1 MMEYLLPL
9 SIITVLIL
17 LNGIFVAAEFAIVA
31 VPRTRVAQ
39 LAGEGSSAAKRVL
52 AILENPLL
60 QNRYITTAQV
70 GITVVSLGL
79 GMYGEHV
86 LAGWLL
92 SLFDHLGLLA
102 LPAAHTIA
110 TVVSVGLL
118 TYLHVV
124 IGEMIPKSLALQSAE
139 PTVLRLSRPMAS
151 LQTVLFPAVLLLNN
165 VANGITRLLRI
176 APAGQESRWFT
187 PDELEFVVEESSEG
201 GLLEPAE
208 QLVIENIF
216 DLRDRTV
223 KQVMMPRNRVHG
235 IPVTVSQDEVMQIIC
250 ETNKSRYPVY
260 QDDLDQTVG
269 ILHIKDLAR
278 FQTHAPDGEFALREL
293 VRSPIYVPESLSLI
307 SLFIRFQRERLQ
319 IAIVVDESG
328 GSAGI
333 VTLEDLVEE
342 VVGEI
347 QDEFDQE
354 PIPIEVLSESRLRVR
369 GDLILDELNQ
379 LHDLSILHP
388 DADTVGGLVMTLLG
402 RIPRPR
408 DKVSYHGVIIEV
420 ESVDHM
426 AVQTAL
432 LSILPKEDGDGK
444 E

>member
-1 MMEYLLPL
+1 M
-9 SIITVLIL
+9 
-17 LNGIFVAAEFAIVA
+17 F
-31 VPRTRVAQ
+31 
-39 LAGEGSSAAKRVL
+39 
-52 AILENPLL
+52 
-60 QNRYITTAQV
+60 
-70 GITVVSLGL
+70 
-79 GMYGEHV
+79 
-86 LAGWLL
+86 
-92 SLFDHLGLLA
+92 
-102 LPAAHTIA
+102 
-110 TVVSVGLL
+110 
-118 TYLHVV
+118 
-124 IGEMIPKSLALQSAE
+124 
-139 PTVLRLSRPMAS
+139 
-151 LQTVLFPAVLLLNN
+151 
-165 VANGITRLLRI
+165 
-176 APAGQESRWFT
+176 
-187 PDELEFVVEESSEG
+187 
-201 GLLEPAE
+201 
-208 QLVIENIF
+208 
-216 DLRDRTV
+216 
-223 KQVMMPRNRVHG
+223 
-235 IPVTVSQDEVMQIIC
+235 
-250 ETNKSRYPVY
+250 
-260 QDDLDQTVG
+260 
-269 ILHIKDLAR
+269 IK
-278 FQTHAPDGEFALREL
+278 
-293 VRSPIYVPESLSLI
+293 
-307 SLFIRFQRERLQ
+307 FQRERLQ

-402 RIPRPR
+402 RIPHRG